1 MGFFTDRLKHAW
13 NAFQRPDLEVTN
25 QFSYGSTSFE
35 PRPYQQKTAWSSE
48 KSIINSI
55 YNRIAI
61 DVASIDIRHV
71 RLDDNDRFM
80 EEMPTP
86 FNDCL
91 KWEPNIDQSPQAF
104 RQDIVFTMFDK
115 GVAAIA
121 PIDTTINP
129 EQSGGYDINTMRVG
143 EVLEW
148 YPRHV
153 KISLWDDRPDK
164 GLRQNIVVGKKNVA
178 IVPNPLYAVMNETNS
193 TLQRLIRK
201 LNLLDAAD
209 DQIYSGKLDLIL
221 QLPYTVRSDAR
232 KEQATQRRKDIEFQ
246 LTEGKYGIAYVDGT
260 EKITQLNRPVENNL
274 LKEIEWLTSQVYD
287 QLGLT
292 KEIMA
297 GTADEAT
304 MLNYI
309 NRTIKPILN
318 AIVES
323 MRRSFL
329 TKTARAQKQSILYF
343 RDPFQLVSLENFAEL
358 ADKLARN
365 EIASSNE
372 LRQAIGMKPS
382 RDPKADELRNSNM
395 PAPSEPGQQPVTE
408 GDGQNGRH
416 PSQV

>member
-1 MGFFTDRLKHAW
+1 MGITDRLKHAW
-13 NAFQRPDLEVTN
+13 NAFSRPELEVTN
-25 QFSYGSTSFE
+25 QFSYGTTSFE
-35 PRPYQQKTAWSSE
+35 PRPYQQRTSWSNE

-71 RLDDNDRFM
+71 RLDENDRFS
-80 EEMPTP
+80 EEMATA
-86 FNDCL
+86 FNECL

-115 GVAAIA
+115 GVAAVV
-121 PIDTTINP
+121 PIDTTLDP
-129 EQSGGYDINTMRVG
+129 KTTGGYDINTMRVG

-153 KISLWDDRPDK
+153 KVSVWDDRPDK

-178 IVPNPLYAVMNETNS
+178 VIPNPLYAVMNEPNS
-193 TLQRLIRK
+193 TLQRLIKK
-201 LNLLDAAD
+201 LNMLDVVD
-209 DQIYSGKLDLIL
+209 EQSSSGKLDLIV
-221 QLPYTVRSDAR
+221 QLPYVIKTAQKR
-232 KEQATQRRKDIEFQ
+232 EQAEQRRKDIEIQ
-246 LTEGKYGIAYVDGT
+246 LKDSKYGIAYADGT
-260 EKITQLNRPVENNL
+260 EKITQLNRPAENNL
-274 LKEIEWLTSQVYD
+274 LKQVEYLTEMLYD

-292 KEIMA
+292 KEIMS

-318 AIVES
+318 AIVEN

-329 TKTARAQKQSILYF
+329 TKTARAQRQSILYF

-382 RDPKADELRNSNM
+382 KDPKADELRNSNM
-395 PAPSEPGQQPVTE
+395 PAPSEPGLQLVKE
-408 GDGQNGRH
+408 GDGQNG
-416 PSQV
+416 SNAA

>member
-1 MGFFTDRLKHAW
+1 MGFTERLKHAW
-13 NAFQRPDLEVTN
+13 NAFSRPEYEVTS
-25 QFSYGSTSFE
+25 QFSYGTTSFE
-35 PRPYQQKTAWSSE
+35 PRPYQQRTAFSSE

-55 YNRIAI
+55 FNRIAV

-71 RLDDNDRFM
+71 RLDENDRFS
-80 EEMPTP
+80 EEMPSA

-91 KWEPNIDQSPQAF
+91 KWEPNVDQSPQSF

-115 GVAAIA
+115 GVAAIV
-121 PIDTTINP
+121 PIDTTLNP
-129 EQSGGYDINTMRVG
+129 DVSGGYDINSMRIG

-153 KISLWDDRPDK
+153 KVSVWDDRPGK
-164 GLRQNIVVGKKNVA
+164 GVRQNIIVAKKNVA
-178 IVPNPLYAVMNETNS
+178 IVPNPMYAIMNETNS

-201 LNLLDAAD
+201 LNLLDVVD
-209 DQIYSGKLDLIL
+209 DQTSSGKLDMII
-221 QLPYTVRSDAR
+221 QLPYVIKTAQKR
-232 KEQATQRRKDIEFQ
+232 EQAEQRRKDIEIQ
-246 LTEGKYGIAYVDGT
+246 LKDSKYGIAYADGT
-260 EKITQLNRPVENNL
+260 EKITQLNRPAENNL
-274 LKEIEWLTSQVYD
+274 LKQVEFLTEMVYD

-309 NRTIKPILN
+309 NRTVKPILN
-318 AIVES
+318 AIVEN

-329 TKTARAQKQSILYF
+329 TKTARAQRQSILYF

-382 RDPKADELRNSNM
+382 KDPKADELRNSNM